1 MARLQEKYRTEIVND
16 LKKALKTDNIHA
28 LPRLDKIV
36 ISMGIGKAIENK
48 NLLDAAAKDLAVI
61 SGQKPMVTR
70 ARKSVANFK
79 LRKGQNIGL
88 KVTLRGPRMY
98 EFLDRLITIV
108 IPRIRDFR
116 GLSPRSFDQ
125 AGNYNLGISEQIV
138 FPEINIEKLEFTQG
152 MNITIGVKARRSG
165 DSLELLKLLGVPF
178 RQQSEGKPGY
188 GEYPL
193 EGQAEE
199 EGEVLDSAVQSLLD
213 LRTPP
218 RVSSQVQDLP
228 PVLPDV
234 GQQGRNSGGS
244 EGILVDK

>member
-16 LKKALKTDNIHA
+16 LKKSLKTENIHA

-98 EFLDRLITIV
+98 EFLDRLISIV
-108 IPRIRDFR
+108 MPRIRDFR
-116 GLSPRSFDQ
+116 GVSPKAFDQ
-125 AGNYNLGISEQIV
+125 AGNYNLGIAEQIV
-138 FPEINIEKLEFTQG
+138 FPEIPIDKLEFTQG
-152 MNITIGVKARRSG
+152 MNITIGIKARKPAE
-165 DSLELLKLLGVPF
+165 SLELLKRLGMPF
-178 RQQSEGKPGY
+178 RQPGAEQDQPRKQGQ
-188 GEYPL
+188 GE
-193 EGQAEE
+193 
-199 EGEVLDSAVQSLLD
+199 
-213 LRTPP
+213 
-218 RVSSQVQDLP
+218 
-228 PVLPDV
+228 
-234 GQQGRNSGGS
+234 
-244 EGILVDK
+244 